1 MATYT
6 PTRLSFGQLPD
17 SKGDVCAPSG
27 GAVIHNIVL
36 HNANTTAEIVKLLY
50 SDGSNEY
57 QIYDLSIDARDTVV
71 IDFRGEGLVLP
82 DAAKI
87 TGNTTTASKVTY
99 VFNGTIIT
107 A

>member
-6 PTRLSFGQLPD
+6 PTRLSFGQLPN
-17 SKGDVCAPSG
+17 SKGDICAPSG
-27 GAVIHNIVL
+27 DSVIHNIVL
-36 HNANTTAEIVKLLY
+36 HNTNTTAEVVELLY
-50 SDGSNEY
+50 HDGSNEY
-57 QIYDLSIDARDTVV
+57 QIFAQSLAAGETVI

-87 TGNTTTASKVTY
+87 TGNTTTTGKVTY
-99 VFNGTIIT
+99 MFNGTVIG